1 MSRTLGIF
9 TGKKSEYNKL
19 ILKSLFV
26 GSKKTIQIAEYIH
39 LNKNDAPLKVNKNE
53 VKSINSIICRKNSRL
68 VEMSKKGYI
77 LRENNLW
84 KLTSK
89 GTCVA
94 LTLFNDFA
102 NVSKLMDFEKMQQ
115 EFQSAVREADR
126 NPMVVLMRT
135 SESDNIIKEQF
146 NRMENDPQFGELFLF
161 KLRAFTSD
169 MIQQGINID
178 IMSKLDFLLLMATKI
193 ISWMMGAS

>member
-26 GSKKTIQIAEYIH
+26 GAKKTIQVAKYIY
-39 LNKNDAPLKVNKNE
+39 LNKDDFPLTANKNE
-53 VKSINSIICRKNSRL
+53 VRSISSIICRKNSRL

-77 LRENNLW
+77 RRENNLW

-89 GTCVA
+89 GFCVA

-102 NVSKLMDFEKMQQ
+102 DVRKLMDFDKIQQ
-115 EFQSAVREADR
+115 EFQSAVREAYR
-126 NPMVVLMRT
+126 NPMIVLMRT
-135 SESDNIIKEQF
+135 TESDNMIKEQF

-161 KLRAFTSD
+161 KLRAFTD
-169 MIQQGINID
+169 NMINQGVNID
-178 IMSKLDFLLLMATKI
+178 IMSKPEFLMLMAVKI
-193 ISWMMGAS
+193 HFWMMGAN